1 MTSNVSYDPSVVSAA
16 GVYVNELLVHKALAS
31 CPSASSASQSSRG
44 CYVWTGLSF

>member
-1 MTSNVSYDPSVVSAA
+1 MTSHVYDDPSVVSA
-16 GVYVNELLVHKALAS
+16 GGYVNELLVHKALAS